1 MTSPTAGR
9 RTKKTPRLNEVRG
22 SATSTGVHRRTL
34 HVVSE
39 TAETRRERKERTRRA
54 ILDATL
60 AAADQGSL
68 ATVSLRSVARDAGI
82 VPTGFYR
89 HFSSLDEVGLALVDE
104 SFASL
109 RQMLRDVRRGNPT
122 LKGVIRSSVAIL
134 VEHAHRQ
141 EAHFRF
147 IARERVSG
155 PPVVREAIRHGLE
168 LFERE
173 LATDLARLPR
183 AESWSTEDLRIMAD
197 LIVTA
202 MVSTAEAVIDAP
214 PERPDVERQIVRTAE
229 QQLRMI
235 VVGASNWKSRD

>member
-1 MTSPTAGR
+1 MSDAAV
-9 RTKKTPRLNEVRG
+9 TP
-22 SATSTGVHRRTL
+22 
-34 HVVSE
+34 
-39 TAETRRERKERTRRA
+39 ETRHARKERTRRA

-60 AAADQGSL
+60 AQADEGSL
-68 ATVSLRSVARDAGI
+68 AVVSLRRVARSVGI
-82 VPTGFYR
+82 VPTAFYR
-89 HFSSLDEVGLALVDE
+89 HFASVEEVGLALVDE

-122 LKGVIRSSVAIL
+122 LQGVIRSSVAIL
-134 VEHAHRQ
+134 VEHAHAQ
-141 EAHFRF
+141 EQHFRF

-155 PPVVREAIRHGLE
+155 PPVVRQAIRHGLE

-183 AESWSTEDLRIMAD
+183 AETWSTEDLRIMAN

-202 MVSTAEAVIDAP
+202 MVSTAEAVVDAP
-214 PERPDVERQIVRTAE
+214 LQRPDVEREIVRTAE

-235 VVGASNWKSRD
+235 VVGASNWESRD

>member
-1 MTSPTAGR
+1 VAEQGTGQPT
-9 RTKKTPRLNEVRG
+9 T
-22 SATSTGVHRRTL
+22 
-34 HVVSE
+34 
-39 TAETRRERKERTRRA
+39 ETRSARKERTRRA

-60 AAADQGSL
+60 AAAGEGSL
-68 ATVSLRSVARDAGI
+68 ATVSLRRVAREAGI

-104 SFASL
+104 SFGSL
-109 RQMLRDVRRGNPT
+109 REMLRDVRRGSPD
-122 LKGVIRSSVAIL
+122 LAGVIRGSVAIL

-155 PPVVREAIRHGLE
+155 PREVRVAIRHGLE

-183 AESWSTEDLRIMAD
+183 SESWSSEDLRVMAD
-197 LIVTA
+197 LIVTV
-202 MVSTAEAVIDAP
+202 MVSTAEAVLDAP
-214 PERPDVERQIVRTAE
+214 GGRPEAEREIVRTAE

-235 VVGASNWKSRD
+235 VVGASSWRSRD

>member
-1 MTSPTAGR
+1 MTDVAGA
-9 RTKKTPRLNEVRG
+9 
-22 SATSTGVHRRTL
+22 S
-34 HVVSE
+34 
-39 TAETRRERKERTRRA
+39 AETRHARKERTRRA

-60 AAADQGSL
+60 AAADEGSL

-89 HFSSLDEVGLALVDE
+89 HFASLDEVGLALVDE

-109 RQMLRDVRRGNPT
+109 RRMLRDVRRGDPE
-122 LKGVIRSSVAIL
+122 LKGIIHGSVAIL

-155 PPVVREAIRHGLE
+155 PAAVRTAIRHGLE

-173 LATDLARLPR
+173 LATDLARLTP
-183 AESWSTEDLRIMAD
+183 ADAWSSEDLRIMAN
-197 LIVTA
+197 LIVTT
-202 MVSTAEAVIDAP
+202 MVSTAEAVVDAP
-214 PERPDVERQIVRTAE
+214 PERPDLERQIVHTVE

-235 VVGASNWKSRD
+235 VVGAANWRSRD

>member
-1 MTSPTAGR
+1 MGAEAGAEAGAGAEGVAAIGTGGGAGSPA
-9 RTKKTPRLNEVRG
+9 TPGTR
-22 SATSTGVHRRTL
+22 SA
-34 HVVSE
+34 
-39 TAETRRERKERTRRA
+39 RKERTRRA

-60 AAADQGSL
+60 DAAGEGSL
-68 ATVSLRSVARDAGI
+68 STVSLRRVAREAGI

-109 RQMLRDVRRGNPT
+109 RQMLRDVRRASPD
-122 LKGVIRSSVAIL
+122 LAGVIRGSVAIL

-155 PPVVREAIRHGLE
+155 PREVRVAIRHGLE

-173 LATDLARLPR
+173 LATDLARLPQSQ
-183 AESWSTEDLRIMAD
+183 SWSSDDLRVMAD
-197 LIVTA
+197 LIVTV
-202 MVSTAEAVIDAP
+202 MVSTAEAVLDAP
-214 PERPDVERQIVRTAE
+214 AERPEVEREIVRTAE

-235 VVGASNWKSRD
+235 VVGAASWRSRG

>member
-1 MTSPTAGR
+1 MA
-9 RTKKTPRLNEVRG
+9 EQAVRQG
-22 SATSTGVHRRTL
+22 P
-34 HVVSE
+34 
-39 TAETRRERKERTRRA
+39 AETRGARKERTRRA

-60 AAADQGSL
+60 AAAGEGSL
-68 ATVSLRSVARDAGI
+68 STVSLRRVAREAGI

-89 HFSSLDEVGLALVDE
+89 HFSSLEEVGLTLVDE

-109 RQMLRDVRRGNPT
+109 RHMLRDVR
-122 LKGVIRSSVAIL
+122 KGSPDLSDVIRSSVAIL

-155 PPVVREAIRHGLE
+155 PPEVRTAIRHGLE

-183 AESWSTEDLRIMAD
+183 SASWSSEDLRVMAD
-197 LIVTA
+197 LIVTV
-202 MVSTAEAVIDAP
+202 MVSTAEAVLDAP
-214 PERPDVERQIVRTAE
+214 AGRPETERDIVRTTE
-229 QQLRMI
+229 LQLRMI
-235 VVGASNWKSRD
+235 VVGAANWRSRE

>member
-1 MTSPTAGR
+1 MTCVSAEREVGERVSTGTR
-9 RTKKTPRLNEVRG
+9 VRG
-22 SATSTGVHRRTL
+22 VTDRPAAV
-34 HVVSE
+34 
-39 TAETRRERKERTRRA
+39 ETRSERKQRTRRA

-60 AAADQGSL
+60 AAAGEGSL
-68 ATVSLRSVARDAGI
+68 ATVSLRHVAREAGI

-89 HFSSLDEVGLALVDE
+89 HFSSLEEVGLALVDE

-109 RQMLRDVRRGNPT
+109 RQMLRDVRRGSPD
-122 LKGVIRSSVAIL
+122 LAWVISGSVAIL

-155 PPVVREAIRHGLE
+155 PREVRVAIRHGLE

-183 AESWSTEDLRIMAD
+183 SESWSTEDLQAMAG
-197 LIVTA
+197 LIVTV
-202 MVSTAEAVIDAP
+202 MVSTAEAVLDAP
-214 PERPDVERQIVRTAE
+214 RERPEVEREIVRTAE
-229 QQLRMI
+229 LRLRMI
-235 VVGASNWKSRD
+235 VVGAANWESRT

>member
-1 MTSPTAGR
+1 MGAGAEAGAGAEGVAAIGTGGGAGSPA
-9 RTKKTPRLNEVRG
+9 TPGTR
-22 SATSTGVHRRTL
+22 SA
-34 HVVSE
+34 
-39 TAETRRERKERTRRA
+39 RKERTRRA

-60 AAADQGSL
+60 DAAGEGSL
-68 ATVSLRSVARDAGI
+68 STVSLRRVAREAGI

-109 RQMLRDVRRGNPT
+109 RQMLRDVRRASPD
-122 LKGVIRSSVAIL
+122 LAGVIRGSVAIL

-155 PPVVREAIRHGLE
+155 PREVRVAIRHGLE

-173 LATDLARLPR
+173 LATDLARLPQSQ
-183 AESWSTEDLRIMAD
+183 SWSSDDLRVMAD
-197 LIVTA
+197 LIVTV
-202 MVSTAEAVIDAP
+202 MVSTAEAVLDAP
-214 PERPDVERQIVRTAE
+214 AERPEVEREIVRTAE

-235 VVGASNWKSRD
+235 VVGAASWRSRG